1 MLLIINFLRFLVG
14 PMIIIIGLALNSYA
28 QDKTALQQ
36 KRTATMKILARS
48 MGQLKNASDITDM
61 KIPAIAIASATNKL
75 FNMWPGGSGGGSTRA
90 KAEIWSDKT
99 DFKAKL
105 MDLKKATDSLY
116 PQWTEPTWQ
125 WPNPL
130 LLVLEE
136 HVAHVIN
143 STVDRSYKK
152 FYLT

>member
-1 MLLIINFLRFLVG
+1 MLLIIKFLRFLVG

-48 MGQLKNASDITDM
+48 MGQLKNASDIADM

-105 MDLKKATDSLY
+105 MDLKKATDMLVSSVDGTDLALAKSAFIGVGRTCGTCHKLY
-116 PQWTEPTWQ
+116 RGPK
-125 WPNPL
+125 L
-130 LLVLEE
+130 
-136 HVAHVIN
+136 
-143 STVDRSYKK
+143 
-152 FYLT
+152 